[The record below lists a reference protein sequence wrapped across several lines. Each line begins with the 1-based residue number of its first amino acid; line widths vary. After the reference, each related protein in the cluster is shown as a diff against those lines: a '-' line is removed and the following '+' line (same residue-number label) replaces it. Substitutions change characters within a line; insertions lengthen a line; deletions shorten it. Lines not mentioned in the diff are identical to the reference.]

1 MLSKLRFEAPLSQL
15 TTQVIC
21 FLLVNLNIAR
31 FTMNMSG
38 LSRVAGSVLRRSFS
52 TAPSVTR
59 VGIIGAGRIG
69 RVHARTV
76 TQMDGAEVA
85 MIADPFEKFGKQA
98 ADDFN
103 TKYSPNWE
111 DMLSDDTIQGIVVGS
126 PTPFHAEQIIKS
138 AQAGK
143 AIFCEKPISN
153 DLATIDKCLQ
163 VVEETKA
170 RLVIGFQRRFDNNF
184 KAVRQQV
191 MEGAIGEVRMFQINS
206 RDPAPP
212 PAEYLAQSGGIFLDM
227 MSHDFDQ
234 ARFCTGGEI
243 EEVFV
248 TGKAFED
255 AAKQANDLD
264 TVLVTL
270 KMSNGC
276 FGTIGNSRRC
286 SYGYDQRIE
295 VFGSKGMLSSN
306 NRAPNTVDISTE
318 TGTTSPLPYSFF
330 MDRYASAYSGV
341 MEAFVDMIR
350 DGSES
355 PVTGAD
361 GRAPIVAAMAAAKS
375 YAEGRPVRLAD
386 VDISSS
392 ENASSARA

>member
-1 MLSKLRFEAPLSQL
+1 
-15 TTQVIC
+15 
-21 FLLVNLNIAR
+21 
-31 FTMNMSG
+31 MNVSI
-38 LSRVAGSVLRRSFS
+38 LSRAAKSVLRRSFS
-52 TAPSVTR
+52 TAPSSTAR

-69 RVHARTV
+69 RVHARAI

-98 ADDFN
+98 AQDFN

-111 DMLSDDTIQGIVVGS
+111 DMLSDDSIHGIVIGS
-126 PTPFHAEQIIKS
+126 PTPYHAEQIIKS
-138 AQAGK
+138 AKAGK

-163 VVEETKA
+163 VVDETKA
-170 RLVIGFQRRFDNNF
+170 RLLIGFQRRFDANF

-191 MEGAIGEVRMFQINS
+191 MDGAIGDVRMFQINS

-248 TGKAFED
+248 TGKAFEE
-255 AAKQANDLD
+255 AAQQANDLD
-264 TVLVTL
+264 TVLVTM

-286 SYGYDQRIE
+286 AYGYDQRIE

-306 NRAPNTVDISTE
+306 NRAPNTVDISNE
-318 TGTTSPLPYSFF
+318 QGTTSPLPYSFF

-341 MEAFVDMIR
+341 MEAFVNMIR
-350 DGSES
+350 DGSDP

-375 YAEGRPVRLAD
+375 LKESRPVRLEE
-386 VDISSS
+386 VDIV
-392 ENASSARA
+392 

>member
-1 MLSKLRFEAPLSQL
+1 MSLLRSLGM
-15 TTQVIC
+15 T
-21 FLLVNLNIAR
+21 AR
-31 FTMNMSG
+31 
-38 LSRVAGSVLRRSFS
+38 RAFS
-52 TAPSVTR
+52 TTPSAVR

-69 RVHARTV
+69 RVHAKAI

-98 ADDFN
+98 AQDFN
-103 TKYSPNWE
+103 TKYSPDWE
-111 DMLSDDTIQGIVVGS
+111 DMLSDDSIQGIVIGS
-126 PTPFHAEQIIKS
+126 PTPFHAEQIVKS
-138 AQAGK
+138 AHAGK

-153 DLATIDKCLQ
+153 DLATIDKCLD
-163 VVEETKA
+163 VVSETKS
-170 RLVIGFQRRFDNNF
+170 RLLIGFQRRFDSNF
-184 KAVRQQV
+184 MAVREQV
-191 MEGAIGEVRMFQINS
+191 MAGAIGDVRMFQINS

-248 TGKAFED
+248 TGKAFEE
-255 AAKQANDLD
+255 AAQQANDLD

-286 SYGYDQRIE
+286 AYGYDQRIE

-306 NRAPNTVDISTE
+306 NRTPNSVDISTDS
-318 TGTTSPLPYSFF
+318 GTSSPLPYSFF
-330 MDRYASAYSGV
+330 MDRYALAYAGV
-341 MEAFVDMIR
+341 MEAFVKMIR
-350 DGSES
+350 DGSAP

-375 YAEGRPVRLAD
+375 LAEGRPVRLAE
-386 VDISSS
+386 VDITSGDSAA
-392 ENASSARA
+392 ASA

>member
-1 MLSKLRFEAPLSQL
+1 MMNISKL
-15 TTQVIC
+15 
-21 FLLVNLNIAR
+21 
-31 FTMNMSG
+31 
-38 LSRVAGSVLRRSFS
+38 SRAASSALRRSFS
-52 TAPSVTR
+52 TAPSSTAR

-69 RVHARTV
+69 RVHARAI

-85 MIADPFEKFGKQA
+85 MIADPFEKFGTQA
-98 ADDFN
+98 AQDFN

-111 DMLSDDTIQGIVVGS
+111 DMLSDDSIDGIVIGS
-126 PTPFHAEQIIKS
+126 PTPYHAEQIIKT
-138 AQAGK
+138 AKAGK

-163 VVEETKA
+163 VVSETKA
-170 RLVIGFQRRFDNNF
+170 RLLIGFQRRFDANF

-191 MEGAIGEVRMFQINS
+191 MDGAIGDVRMFQINS

-248 TGKAFED
+248 TGKAFEE
-255 AAKQANDLD
+255 AAQQANDLD

-286 SYGYDQRIE
+286 AYGYDQRIE

-306 NRAPNTVDISTE
+306 NRTPNTVDISNDQ
-318 TGTTSPLPYSFF
+318 GTTSPLPYSFF
-330 MDRYASAYSGV
+330 MDRYALAYSGV
-341 MEAFVDMIR
+341 MEAFVNMIR
-350 DGSES
+350 EGSDP

-361 GRAPIVAAMAAAKS
+361 GRAPIVAAMAASKS
-375 YAEGRPVRLAD
+375 LKEGRPVRLEE
-386 VDISSS
+386 VDI
-392 ENASSARA
+392 N

>member
-1 MLSKLRFEAPLSQL
+1 M
-15 TTQVIC
+15 T
-21 FLLVNLNIAR
+21 
-31 FTMNMSG
+31 
-38 LSRVAGSVLRRSFS
+38 LRRSFS
-52 TAPSVTR
+52 TAPSTTR

-69 RVHARTV
+69 RVHAKAV

-85 MIADPFEKFGKQA
+85 MIADPFEKFGQA
-98 ADDFN
+98 AAADFN

-111 DMLSDDTIQGIVVGS
+111 DMLSDDTIDGIVIGS
-126 PTPFHAEQIIKS
+126 PTPFHADQIIKS

-153 DLATIDKCLQ
+153 DLATIDKCLD

-170 RLVIGFQRRFDNNF
+170 RLLIGFQRRFDANF
-184 KAVRQQV
+184 MAVREQV
-191 MEGAIGEVRMFQINS
+191 TSGAIGDVRMFQINS

-248 TGKAFED
+248 VGKANEE
-255 AAKQANDLD
+255 AAQQANDLD
-264 TVLVTL
+264 TVMVML

-295 VFGSKGMLSSN
+295 VFGAKGMLSSN
-306 NRAPNTVDISTE
+306 NRTANTVDMFTE
-318 TGTTSPLPYSFF
+318 AGIKSPLPYSFF
-330 MDRYASAYSGV
+330 MDRYALAYSGV
-341 MEAFVDMIR
+341 MEAFVKMIR
-350 DGSES
+350 EGTDS

-375 YAEGRPVRLAD
+375 YAEGRPVPLSE
-386 VDISSS
+386 VDIVSGSGQA
-392 ENASSARA
+392 ASA